1 MKKNKPDGSQH
12 HLHRLSQNQEI
23 AEFVPEELVNKIKS
37 SVSTVGR
44 QWGFSSLTQKV
55 LKVKILQNIP
65 NFVLWN
71 DEKTSSSMCCSMWIN
86 CWRGFIRMIIPED
99 LPVSTTYPTV
109 WISLRDVGLFPF
121 VRNGRPDHS
130 HHYENLTFN
139 QNCVARSVKSWTIC
153 MGLMG
158 FLVKTL

>member
-1 MKKNKPDGSQH
+1 MEM
-12 HLHRLSQNQEI
+12 R
-23 AEFVPEELVNKIKS
+23 
-37 SVSTVGR
+37 
-44 QWGFSSLTQKV
+44 FSSLTQKV

-65 NFVLWN
+65 NFILWN

-99 LPVSTTYPTV
+99 LSTTYPTV
-109 WISLRDVGLFPF
+109 WISLRDAGLFPF

-158 FLVKTL
+158 FLVKTLLNTYFIFKMTSLASQFWLLEITLSHPL